1 MSTNKPIDI
10 KELNKARLKMN
21 LPAINTGPVH
31 QDPVSE
37 PEEVKQVTKKEDP
50 VPVED
55 HRVFFGHIDK
65 VALSRYLFPLGSGVF
80 AGAIITLVYGIFPAM
95 VLCFALVGIM
105 GAVMSS

>member
-10 KELNKARLKMN
+10 KELNKAREKMN

-37 PEEVKQVTKKEDP
+37 PEEVKQVTKKDP
-50 VPVED
+50 VTTEN
-55 HRVFFGHIDK
+55 HKIFHGHIDK
-65 VALSRYLFPLGSGVF
+65 VALSRYLFPLCAGTF
-80 AGAIITLVYGIFPAM
+80 TGAILTLTYGILPAM
-95 VLCFALVGIM
+95 VLCFALVAIM